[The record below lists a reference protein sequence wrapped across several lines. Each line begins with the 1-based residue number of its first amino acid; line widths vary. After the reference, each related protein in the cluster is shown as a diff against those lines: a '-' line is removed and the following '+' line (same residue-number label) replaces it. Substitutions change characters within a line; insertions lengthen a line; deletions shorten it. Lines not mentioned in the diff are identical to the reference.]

1 MIELAFKSLWLTSE
15 TSGHESKG
23 KPKVC
28 GSSQKE
34 SEDEEK
40 IKGAK
45 NIFFFGWCKNK
56 NKNQIDLG

>member
-45 NIFFFGWCKNK
+45 NIFFLVGAKTK
-56 NKNQIDLG
+56 TKIKLT